1 MTAVERLLVTQII
14 KFFISEKK
22 QVNLS
27 TRCKGNRSSEMSG
40 ELGDEGE
47 RSVIV
52 INITISISTSKK
64 CRSNVLGVVFRSRA
78 LGSMIPMEKDQ
89 VHM

>member
-40 ELGDEGE
+40 ELGDVGE

-52 INITISISTSKK
+52 VNISISTSKK
-64 CRSNVLGVVFRSRA
+64 CRSNILGVVFRSRA